1 MSARP
6 LLLIVLGLVAGAAV
20 WVWQP
25 WQESGRKRFFA
36 MVEAS
41 QAASHGG
48 PAAQASISDAKAG
61 LVADAVVQS
70 LSLPWDLAHLGESEV
85 LVTEKA
91 GAMWR
96 VNLDS
101 GQRTAVSGMPA
112 VRIQGQGGLHA
123 VILHPK
129 FSENGLIYLSY
140 AAPGEDGKGAV
151 THFMRAKLDGAQLTD
166 QKLLLRTKAPGDTG
180 QHFGG
185 AMVFD
190 RDGYLFVS
198 VGERGYRD
206 DAQKLSS
213 HNGKILRLN
222 DDGSVPKDNPFVNT
236 PGALPEIWSYGHRNP
251 QGLALDP
258 VSGRIYEA
266 EHGPQGGDEINVIER
281 GRNYGWPVITYG
293 REYGTGLKIGEG
305 TTRPDVVPPVHYYV
319 PSIATAGIAYY
330 AGEAFPQWKNSVFVA
345 SLRGH
350 LNRVQLNPD
359 GSFAKEERLLG
370 DHKLRIRAV
379 RVSPNGELF
388 VVADD
393 GVILRVSPAKGL

>member
-1 MSARP
+1 MRTEINMRASPRLL
-6 LLLIVLGLVAGAAV
+6 LLLILVLSLGL
-20 WVWQP
+20 WVWRP
-25 WQESGRKRFFA
+25 WAETRRQFFLN
-36 MVEAS
+36 EAI
-41 QAASHGG
+41 AS
-48 PAAQASISDAKAG
+48 PAALGAYTDSSATFVAEV
-61 LVADAVVQS
+61 VADK
-70 LSLPWDLAHLGESEV
+70 LTLPWDLASPSEAEI

-91 GAMWR
+91 GSLWR
-96 VNLDS
+96 VNRAS
-101 GQRTAVSGMPA
+101 GERTPVTGVPQ
-112 VRIQGQGGLHA
+112 VKVQGQGGLHA

-140 AAPGEDGKGAV
+140 AAAPEDGKGAT
-151 THFMRAKLDGAQLTD
+151 THFMRAKLSGSALSGQTV
-166 QKLLLRTKAPGDTG
+166 LLRAEAPASRG

-198 VGERGYRD
+198 VGDRGERD

-213 HNGKILRLN
+213 HNGKILRLH

-293 REYGTGLKIGEG
+293 REYGTGIRIGEG
-305 TTRPDVVPPVHYYV
+305 TTRADIAPPLHYYV

-330 AGEAFPQWKNSVFVA
+330 AGDAFPQWKNSLFVA
-345 SLRGH
+345 ALRGH

-359 GSFAKEERLLG
+359 GTFGKEERLLA
-370 DHKLRIRAV
+370 DRDLRIRAV

-393 GVILRVSPAKGL
+393 GVILRVSARP